1 MPLLKVDRES
11 CERQGQRS
19 PGPLQSQPQPQSTAA
34 TTHHNVA
41 HTSLLLLHE
50 LHLHL
55 LLLLRDKTLLPAL
68 GEGDEHHGEEE
79 EEDEEADHAKHHA
92 DYQGRGVRLSG

>member
-11 CERQGQRS
+11 YERQGQRS
-19 PGPLQSQPQPQSTAA
+19 AGPLQSQPQPQSTAA

-41 HTSLLLLHE
+41 HTSLLLL
-50 LHLHL
+50 LHL
-55 LLLLRDKTLLPAL
+55 LHLLLRDKTLLPAL

-79 EEDEEADHAKHHA
+79 EEDEEADHSKHHA
-92 DYQGRGVRLSG
+92 DYQGRCVCLPG